1 MDFEAQS
8 TEGSSRESYTAK
20 EEEIAAQKKSI
31 AEAVAA
37 GDYDKVAELAKQAK
51 ALEGAKDEMLGS
63 AQEDANDMNKAIGES
78 KAAEA
83 AAIEKA
89 RIAEEGRQQAE
100 ADAARAA
107 KLLGQIKDGN
117 FEGGT
122 GVAEVVQEGSVVEN
136 AENTGEE
143 VGTIVNTMKK
153 QGYYKEAFSAL
164 KPGEQPSP
172 ELATKMIC
180 TLIQSSDAEFNDYAK
195 VLMDKLSFDG
205 ESVKKFVVK
214 EVMDGK
220 GINEKDLRMMKVAD
234 IDPASLHDDAVKEL
248 DSLLN
253 LVTRRDGAVR
263 SVGDVV
269 QWKETFG
276 ISEDEYA
283 EALRK
288 LYEKRGRDIGDDNM
302 RALGFVKEKNG
313 RTLWAW
319 EKL

>member
-1 MDFEAQS
+1 
-8 TEGSSRESYTAK
+8 
-20 EEEIAAQKKSI
+20 
-31 AEAVAA
+31 
-37 GDYDKVAELAKQAK
+37 
-51 ALEGAKDEMLGS
+51 
-63 AQEDANDMNKAIGES
+63 
-78 KAAEA
+78 
-83 AAIEKA
+83 
-89 RIAEEGRQQAE
+89 
-100 ADAARAA
+100 
-107 KLLGQIKDGN
+107 
-117 FEGGT
+117 
-122 GVAEVVQEGSVVEN
+122 
-136 AENTGEE
+136 
-143 VGTIVNTMKK
+143 MKK

-248 DSLLN
+248 DSLLY

-269 QWKETFG
+269 QWKKTFG

-283 EALRK
+283 EALRG
-288 LYEKRGRDIGDDNM
+288 LYGKQGRDIGDDNM
-302 RALGFVKEKNG
+302 RALGFVKEENG

-319 EKL
+319 EKP